1 MEFLANLHPQIVHF
15 PIAILFTYALFEL
28 IGVVMKKGFYQKAA
42 YLLLILG
49 VIGAFFAVLTGN
61 QAFASYQYWNNSSKE
76 LFEYHQTY
84 ANITIWFFTVLL
96 VVRTFL
102 LVKKKF
108 NGIIKYFILLLAL
121 FGCFLIYQSAKYGG
135 DLVKKFGVGTDLKIN
150 QSQTNE

>member
-15 PIAILFTYALFEL
+15 PIAILFTYTLFEL
-28 IGVVMKKGFYQKAA
+28 IGVVMKKEFYQKAA

-49 VIGAFFAVLTGN
+49 VIGAFFAVLSGN

-76 LFEYHQTY
+76 LFEFHQTF
-84 ANITIWFFTVLL
+84 ANVTVWFFTALL
-96 VVRTFL
+96 VIRTIL
-102 LVKKKF
+102 LIKKKF
-108 NGIIKYFILLLAL
+108 DGIIKYFIVVLAL

-150 QSQTNE
+150 QSGTNE